1 MVAAEPGLNSSFKTR
16 SLKPRTPPGCQ
27 TPLLAGSLS
36 EARRP
41 VASIAITIINRRVP
55 PLKAE

>member
-16 SLKPRTPPGCQ
+16 SLKPQTLPGCR
-27 TPLLAGSLS
+27 TRLLAASLS

-41 VASIAITIINRRVP
+41 VASTVITIINRRVP
-55 PLKAE
+55 LKAE